1 MRNVVRAVLS
11 VILLAACD
19 PVRATSPSRAPTL
32 RPPSFQLVPS
42 AFASGYI
49 AVDLGGRFSEAVAI
63 NDAGQIVGKTSEGG
77 ALWTNGVRTDL
88 GPISPVSLNAG
99 AQVAGNCG
107 SHACLW
113 DNGTLTD
120 LGALDGSF
128 SSVGGSPSHR
138 AINEAGQVAVQ
149 SAGRGFIWANGVK
162 TELPFAPSAINDA
175 GQVVGGF
182 IRAFLWSNG
191 DTTALVADRFVH
203 SRAVDINDAGRVLG
217 SIDPATGFVWTNGTR
232 TDFGMGDP
240 RLITNSG
247 KVAGSGQVNGSD
259 QHAFL
264 WDSGVLTDLGT
275 LGGNFSAATGINEA
289 GQVVGASSAVSGGG
303 PHSTTHAFLWTGGAM
318 VDLGTLGGESSQARD
333 INEDGQIVGWS
344 QIRPD
349 DFEAHATLWR
359 RMTPTEWIDA
369 TCGRVNGLVT
379 AGALPQDQA
388 DGLLAKLRQARANLD
403 AGRTDVTVHLLE
415 ALVNQVE
422 GLIKDGVLT
431 QARGQEL
438 IVAARGISAQLQAAS
453 M

>member
-1 MRNVVRAVLS
+1 MRRVVRAVVA
-11 VILLAACD
+11 VILFVACD
-19 PVRATSPSRAPTL
+19 PVRPTSPSSRAPTL
-32 RPPSFQLVPS
+32 RPPSFQQVPS
-42 AFASGYI
+42 AFASGYV

-63 NDAGQIVGKTSEGG
+63 NDASQITGKTSEGG

-88 GPISPVSLNAG
+88 GPISPVALNAG

-138 AINEAGQVAVQ
+138 AMNEAGQVAVQ

-162 TELPFAPSAINDA
+162 TELPFVPSAINNA

-191 DTTALVADRFVH
+191 DTTALVPDRSAH
-203 SRAVDINDAGRVLG
+203 SRAVDINDGGRVLG
-217 SIDPATGFVWTNGTR
+217 LIDFAPGFVWAGGTR
-232 TDFGMGDP
+232 TDFAMGDP

-247 KVAGSGQVNGSD
+247 KVAGSGSVNGSD

-333 INEDGQIVGWS
+333 INEDGEIVGWS

-349 DFEAHATLWR
+349 NFEAHATLWH
-359 RMTPTEWIDA
+359 RMTPMEWIDA
-369 TCGRVNGLVT
+369 TSGQVNGLVT
-379 AGALPQDQA
+379 SGALTQDQA

-403 AGRTDVTVHLLE
+403 AGRTEVTVHLLE
-415 ALVNQVE
+415 AFVNQVE
-422 GLIKDGVLT
+422 GLIGDGVLA

-438 IVAARGISAQLQAAS
+438 IVAARGISARLQTAT
-453 M
+453 